1 MRRALR
7 LIRDAASLRAARR
20 LGRHVAWFRAAAAV
34 GLTLSCGIVVSGA
47 GADPDLADSLETI
60 LHRVGARVERYFAR
74 AQSLVCLETVLW
86 QPLGSG
92 FSPDGLSR
100 TVESELRLSWDPL
113 AETAMSLEAKL
124 LRQVLKINGRP
135 PRTRDPNNCT
145 SPEQNSTET
154 QPLSMLLPQQ
164 RDEYKFS
171 LVGTAEIDRRM
182 AVLVDFAMVKKPTV
196 SVWLVEGNEN
206 CVSFSLDGGMRG
218 RIWIDPDTYDVLRLD
233 QRLAG
238 LVDIAL
244 PRPIVRRSN
253 GDGTW
258 TMERWDSS
266 IRFKPVRFAD
276 PEETLVLP
284 VSITSLRITRG
295 SGTPRLR
302 TTTSYSSYKRFLT
315 DGRVVKEPG

>member
-1 MRRALR
+1 MLRFMRLVACRGSV
-7 LIRDAASLRAARR
+7 SLTA
-20 LGRHVAWFRAAAAV
+20 GAAAAI
-34 GLTLSCGIVVSGA
+34 GLTLVCGTSVSDAATQRDFGE
-47 GADPDLADSLETI
+47 SLETI

-74 AQSLVCLETVLW
+74 AQSLVCVETVLW
-86 QPLGSG
+86 QPLSFGL
-92 FSPDGLSR
+92 SPDGFSR

-113 AETAMSLEAKL
+113 AETAASLEAKF

-135 PRTRDPNNCT
+135 PRRRDPDNCT

-164 RDEYKFS
+164 RGEYRFS
-171 LVGTAEIDRRM
+171 LVGTAELERRT
-182 AVLVDFAMVKKPTV
+182 AVVVDFAMVKKPTV

-206 CVSFSLDGGMRG
+206 CVSFSLDGGQRG
-218 RIWIDPDTYDVLRLD
+218 RIWIDPDSYDVLRLD

-238 LVDIAL
+238 LVDIRL
-244 PRPIVRRSN
+244 PVPVVRRSN

-266 IRFKPVRFAD
+266 IRFKPVTFTD
-276 PEETLVLP
+276 PDETLILP
-284 VSITSLRITRG
+284 TSISSMRITRG

-302 TTTSYSSYKRFLT
+302 TTTSYTNYKRFLT
-315 DGRVVKEPG
+315 GGRVVKEPE

>member
-1 MRRALR
+1 MLR
-7 LIRDAASLRAARR
+7 S
-20 LGRHVAWFRAAAAV
+20 AAAI
-34 GLTLSCGIVVSGA
+34 GLTLACGITVSA
-47 GADPDLADSLETI
+47 ADSRRELADDLETI

-86 QPLGSG
+86 QPLSAG
-92 FSPDGLSR
+92 FSPDGMSR

-113 AETAMSLEAKL
+113 AEAAASLEAKL
-124 LRQVLKINGRP
+124 LRQVLKINGRQ
-135 PRTRDPNNCT
+135 PRQRDPNNCT

-164 RDEYKFS
+164 RGEYRFS
-171 LVGTAEIDRRM
+171 LVGLAEIDRRR
-182 AVLVDFAMVKKPTV
+182 AVIVDFMMVKKPAV

-206 CVSFSLDGGMRG
+206 CVSFSLDGGQRG

-233 QRLAG
+233 QRLTG
-238 LVDIAL
+238 LVDIPL
-244 PRPIVRRSN
+244 PRPVARRSN

-266 IRFKPVRFAD
+266 IRFKPVTFTD
-276 PEETLVLP
+276 PDETLILP
-284 VSITSLRITRG
+284 VSISSMRITRG

-302 TTTSYSSYKRFLT
+302 TTTSYSSYRRFLT
-315 DGRVVKEPG
+315 GGRVVKEPG